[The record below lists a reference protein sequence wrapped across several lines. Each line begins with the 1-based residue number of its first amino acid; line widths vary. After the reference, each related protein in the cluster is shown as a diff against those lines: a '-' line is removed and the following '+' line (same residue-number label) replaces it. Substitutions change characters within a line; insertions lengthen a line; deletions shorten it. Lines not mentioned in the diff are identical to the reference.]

1 MKDLI
6 FALLT
11 VGLVFLHPACKHD
24 EFTRLD
30 PEPTDTIEMPVDT
43 LLCEDTIEIFYPG
56 TMENGFIKAIKTCRE
71 WKASGKAKIA
81 FASDQHFIISG
92 HTVYPYIIAPGDT
105 AFFNVEGIIFTVP
118 RKVGKYPVSY
128 MTGFKNDT
136 VMGGFVNMDD
146 DVFLS
151 GWNVDPAFPDDEFEI
166 LEIDVLHQRVRGRFN
181 IHFISDTTWG
191 DYQLYPSKFYFHEGT
206 FDVKI
211 VEE

>member
-6 FALLT
+6 YALLT
-11 VGLVFLHPACKHD
+11 VGLVFLFPACKHD

-30 PEPTDTIEMPVDT
+30 PEPTDTIEIPVDT
-43 LLCEDTIEIFYPG
+43 LLCEDTIEIYYPG
-56 TMENGFIKAIKTCRE
+56 TMENGYIKAIKTCRE

-92 HTVYPYIIAPGDT
+92 HTVYPFIFAPGDT
-105 AFFNVEGIIFTVP
+105 AFFNAEGIGFAVP
-118 RKVGKYPVSY
+118 AKVGKYPVSH

-136 VMGGFVNMDD
+136 VTGGFDYIDD

-151 GWNVDPAFPDDEFEI
+151 NWNVDPSFPDNEFEI
-166 LEIDVLHQRVRGRFN
+166 LEIDALQQRVRGRFN
-181 IHFISDTTWG
+181 IHFIIDTTSV
-191 DYQLYPSKFYFHEGT
+191 DYQSYPSKLHFHEGT